1 MTAFNAP
8 VAGSVERFDTHLGNV
23 EFLPAQNQHAYDELV
38 RQIFGMRRENDTL
51 SLPTVNEARAWQKA
65 FSIYQSLKRREADEE
80 RRAVPMQRAFLDD
93 QKAWRE
99 YIDDRN
105 RLLSML
111 RHGEVDE
118 HICGVHLD
126 LKTDDVAGPMD
137 ETNARYGGRRVGWPQ
152 RAQNIASA
160 LSRWDSLSSAEKR
173 LIQTERVARRLK
185 YSKERHYYG

>member
-23 EFLPAQNQHAYDELV
+23 EFLPAQYQHAYDELV

-126 LKTDDVAGPMD
+126 LVTDDVAEPLD
-137 ETNARYGGRRVGWPQ
+137 EANQRFGGRAIGWVD
-152 RAQNIASA
+152 RAQHIAGA
-160 LSRWDSLSSAEKR
+160 LRWWDSLSPAEKQ
-173 LIQTERVARRLK
+173 LLQTERVARRLK
-185 YSKERHYYG
+185 HSKERNYA

>member
-1 MTAFNAP
+1 MTAFSAADGP
-8 VAGSVERFDTHLGNV
+8 ERFDAHLSGL
-23 EFLPAQNQHAYDELV
+23 EFLPAAYHFALAELE
-38 RQIFGMRRENDTL
+38 RRILGMKRESDTFII
-51 SLPTVNEARAWQKA
+51 PDANEAGAWAKA
-65 FSIYQSLKRREADEE
+65 FSIYQSLKRRDADEA
-80 RRAVPMQRAFLDD
+80 RRAAPAQRAFLDD

-160 LSRWDSLSSAEKR
+160 LSWWDSLSSAEKR

>member
-23 EFLPAQNQHAYDELV
+23 EFLPAQYQHAYDELV

-80 RRAVPMQRAFLDD
+80 RRAVPMQRTFLDD

-126 LKTDDVAGPMD
+126 LATDDMAAAGRSEP
-137 ETNARYGGRRVGWPQ
+137 ALWWAGYRVGGP
-152 RAQNIASA
+152 RAAYRRCLTVVGLTFASRETVT
-160 LSRWDSLSSAEKR
+160 SN
-173 LIQTERVARRLK
+173 
-185 YSKERHYYG
+185 